1 MHHADDVALD
11 VDRHAEHRTD
21 APLSEDRVYDVGV
34 VEILDDDRT
43 SLGGDAASETTGKRY
58 LHALADLLLQSSCGA
73 CDEDPAILIEQQ
85 HRGGV
90 DFQGAAYALQ
100 KLGKHVLQGHV
111 AERGVGDA
119 QEVVAATLR
128 DGGAERGV
136 FVPGVVAPCL
146 PAFRAAGSP
155 RPVYTHVWPCVPLL
169 PRRAMPTAPT
179 SVERIASSRITRS
192 SRTTCQDALVSR
204 QERAI
209 RPSLCSG
216 AEAVAFITSVRTS
229 AYVRRRRAH
238 RR

>member
-11 VDRHAEHRTD
+11 VDGHAEHRTD

-119 QEVVAATLR
+119 QQMAAATLETEELS
-128 DGGAERGV
+128 AE
-136 FVPGVVAPCL
+136 FPL
-146 PAFRAAGSP
+146 PAWWPLSAWRFELLGLHGP
-155 RPVYTHVWPCVPLL
+155 FIPVFG
-169 PRRAMPTAPT
+169 RMP
-179 SVERIASSRITRS
+179 
-192 SRTTCQDALVSR
+192 
-204 QERAI
+204 
-209 RPSLCSG
+209 
-216 AEAVAFITSVRTS
+216 
-229 AYVRRRRAH
+229 VRRRVVRAGVS
-238 RR
+238 